1 MISFIGLGNITY
13 TVLKMIKHTFI
24 NKDVHILIY
33 KNKNQH
39 NDFIT
44 FCKKIVESHI
54 VTFQICETY
63 FDCILNSDIIISS
76 ITFFDGN
83 IAQDNAFKE
92 GCLLVPIHTRG
103 FMNCDLFFNKV
114 FFDDFS
120 HVSGFKY
127 YYNFKNK
134 AHEVSDVVNG
144 ISFWKEKNIMKE
156 LYVKTSVL
164 QFTIYI

>member
-1 MISFIGLGNITY
+1 ML
-13 TVLKMIKHTFI
+13 LKKVVFW
-24 NKDVHILIY
+24 
-33 KNKNQH
+33 
-39 NDFIT
+39 
-44 FCKKIVESHI
+44 
-54 VTFQICETY
+54 FQ
-63 FDCILNSDIIISS
+63 L
-76 ITFFDGN
+76 
-83 IAQDNAFKE
+83 
-92 GCLLVPIHTRG
+92 HTRD

-127 YYNFKNK
+127 YYYNFKNK

-144 ISFWKEKNIMKE
+144 IRFWKEKNIMKE